1 MSCSPFDLKD
11 YFFGELPAQD
21 RHTVE
26 QHLAACTSCGEELDS
41 LNLTRNALLMVRE
54 EEPPRRIAFV
64 SDKVFEPTWWQS
76 LWSSGPKAGFA
87 SAALLAGA
95 ILIHGVEIN
104 RPLPEAPVALVQQ
117 QPSVTETEVAKRVEA
132 AVRKAVSESEAR
144 QAAKLEQVVTQQ
156 KKMEFDYKADMLQ
169 AAESYRLLMRS
180 MPSAYRAS
188 AETGVGQ

>member
-11 YFFGELPAQD
+11 YFFGELAARD

-26 QHLAACTSCGEELDS
+26 QHLAACPSCREELDS

-64 SDKVFEPTWWQS
+64 SDKVFAPTWWQS
-76 LWSSGPKAGFA
+76 LWASGPKVGFA

-104 RPLPEAPVALVQQ
+104 RPLPQAPVAQVQQ
-117 QPSVTETEVAKRVEA
+117 SSVSEAEVAKRVEA
-132 AVRKAVSESEAR
+132 AVRKAVSDSEAR
-144 QAAKLEQVVTQQ
+144 QAAKLQQVVARQ
-156 KKMEFDYKADMLQ
+156 KNMEFDYKADKLEI
-169 AAESYRLLMRS
+169 AESYKLLRRS

-188 AETGVGQ
+188 SETGVGQ

>member
-11 YFFGELPAQD
+11 YFFGELAAQD

-26 QHLAACTSCGEELDS
+26 QHLAACTSCREELDS

-64 SDKVFEPTWWQS
+64 SDKVFAPTWWQS
-76 LWSSGPKAGFA
+76 LWSSGPKVGFA

-104 RPLPEAPVALVQQ
+104 RPLPQPPVAQVQ
-117 QPSVTETEVAKRVEA
+117 QPSVSEAEVAKRVEA

-144 QAAKLEQVVTQQ
+144 QAAKLEQVIARQ
-156 KKMEFDYKADMLQ
+156 KNMEFDYKAKMLEV
-169 AAESYRLLMRS
+169 AESYNLLRRS

-188 AETGVGQ
+188 SDTGVGQ

>member
-11 YFFGELPAQD
+11 YFFGELAVQD

-26 QHLAACTSCGEELDS
+26 KHLAACTSCQEELDS
-41 LNLTRNALLMVRE
+41 LTITRNALLMVRE
-54 EEPPRRIAFV
+54 QEPPRRIAFV

-76 LWSSGPKAGFA
+76 LWSSGPKVGFA

-104 RPLPEAPVALVQQ
+104 RPLPQAPVAQVQ
-117 QPSVTETEVAKRVEA
+117 QPSVTESDVEKRVEA

-144 QAAKLEQVVTQQ
+144 QSAKLQQVVTEQ
-156 KKMEFDYKADMLQ
+156 KNMEFDYKAKMLQ
-169 AAESYRLLMRS
+169 VAESYDLLRRS

-188 AETGVGQ
+188 SDTGVGQ